1 MKVAKKNL
9 REQNIIEATERVF
22 SKVGFVNAKME
33 DIAQE
38 AGITKVT
45 LYSYFQSKENLQL
58 AVSYKALQLLI
69 DKYYSHLSKY
79 RDKSGLESTLAIFR
93 LFIEFCENNY
103 LYSESLLQ
111 YFELIRS
118 TAHGA
123 NKEKLTDA
131 LKESVYFRKIQDIQ
145 NLPFKLT
152 VQEIERGIADG
163 SIKSR
168 IDPMLITL
176 TAWTASIGY
185 MKIVSATGNNIQ
197 PLFNVDLESL
207 KELQLRTASELL
219 TQETISANQ

>member
-1 MKVAKKNL
+1 MAKKNI
-9 REQNIIEATERVF
+9 REQKIIEATERVF
-22 SKVGFVNAKME
+22 TKVGFVNAKME

-58 AVSYKALQLLI
+58 AVTYKALQLLI
-69 DKYYSHLSKY
+69 DKYYNHLNEY

-123 NKEKLTDA
+123 NKDKLTEA

-152 VQEIERGIADG
+152 VQEIGRGISDG
-163 SIKSR
+163 SIKSK

-185 MKIVSATGNNIQ
+185 MKVVSASGNNIQ

-219 TQETISANQ
+219 KQNTIIAVQ